1 MSDGDSATPGRWPG
15 EGRDDGDHQL
25 MTMTP
30 PGPAPWE
37 RWQTPADDP
46 PPAAR
51 RPAAAGRRHRGDGSV
66 TVADLI
72 AKVNGGVPPS
82 GGRSQRR
89 TATVAPGSAEP
100 AEPTGALGTDEPL
113 EAAPDQE
120 PEARAALAPT
130 DVPDSTTDI
139 AAVAL
144 PSELPDLDRIHGTQY
159 GDPGETGWPDD
170 WAGFEPTT
178 ELPGSFGSP
187 SFASPPSSLAEP
199 PGSFGSPSF
208 ASPPSSLAEP
218 PGSFGSP
225 SFASPPSSLAEPPDV
240 VRELPPVRS
249 DPPGHDE
256 LESDEPR
263 PRKTGRGALLA
274 GRAMA
279 AMMAVLALVLTGSA
293 WQWSTSKNRSLN
305 HVSALDPNSHD
316 ILDAAGQYGDENFL
330 IVGADTRAGAN
341 SNIGAGSTEDA
352 EGARSDTIMLVNIPA
367 NRKRVVVVSFPR
379 DLAITPIQCETWNPA
394 TGAYGAIYDEDTGTY
409 SDDTVYTETKLNS
422 TYAFGGPK
430 CLVKEIQKLSGLAVN
445 RFMAVD
451 FVGFGKMVDALG
463 GVEVCTPSP
472 LYDLELGSVLE
483 NSGRQRVNG
492 ATALSY
498 VRARNV
504 TTEDNGDYGRIKRQQ
519 LFLSSLLRSL
529 ISTNTFFSPTKL
541 NNVVNMFI
549 GDSYVDNVK
558 TKDLVNLGQSLQ
570 KVSAGHITFV
580 TVPTSETDENGDEVP
595 RMDDMRAL
603 FDAIINDDPLPGEN
617 DHNATSAPTTA
628 TSPTPHST
636 LAAAAPAS
644 PAAQPHSEQVRAVT
658 TSPGEVTVRVSN
670 ATDQSG
676 LAAAT
681 SEGLQHWGFDVDSAD
696 DYPATVKTTKVLYSP
711 GNEQAAA
718 TVASALTGA
727 PIERVTGL
735 GGIVRVVLGADFRAV
750 SRPAVTGSQINV
762 QLNRGASV
770 EPTELPDDL
779 TVTNAAD
786 TTCE

>member
-1 MSDGDSATPGRWPG
+1 MSDGDNATPGRGAP
-15 EGRDDGDHQL
+15 EGHDDGDHQL
-25 MTMTP
+25 MTMPP

-37 RWQTPADDP
+37 RWQNSAADAPAP
-46 PPAAR
+46 HR
-51 RPAAAGRRHRGDGSV
+51 RNASRRRNGSV
-66 TVADLI
+66 SVADLI
-72 AKVNGGVPPS
+72 AKVNAEPPPS

-89 TATVAPGSAEP
+89 ATSAPPESREVAAFVAPFEPVEP
-100 AEPTGALGTDEPL
+100 AGVSKP
-113 EAAPDQE
+113 EADYSAPDFADT
-120 PEARAALAPT
+120 PAPM
-130 DVPDSTTDI
+130 PNIS
-139 AAVAL
+139 AVAY
-144 PSELPDLDRIHGTQY
+144 PSEVPDLDRIHGTSLEPVGAPDWDEWAPSSLAEPPGLY
-159 GDPGETGWPDD
+159 GG
-170 WAGFEPTT
+170 
-178 ELPGSFGSP
+178 P
-187 SFASPPSSLAEP
+187 SFDSPPSSLAEP
-199 PGSFGSPSF
+199 PGLYGGPSF
-208 ASPPSSLAEP
+208 DSPPSSLAEP
-218 PGSFGSP
+218 PGRI
-225 SFASPPSSLAEPPDV
+225 EPP
-240 VRELPPVRS
+240 RHAPPA
-249 DPPGHDE
+249 DT
-256 LESDEPR
+256 EPAPHGPHHR
-263 PRKTGRGALLA
+263 AKLA
-274 GRAMA
+274 GRAAA
-279 AMMAVLALVLTGSA
+279 AMMAILALVLTGSA
-293 WQWSTSKNRSLN
+293 WQWSSSKNRSLN

-341 SNIGAGSTEDA
+341 SDIGAGSTEDA

-379 DLAITPIQCETWNPA
+379 DLAITPIQCEVWNSV
-394 TGAYGAIYDEDTGTY
+394 TGAYGPIYDEETGTY

-430 CLVKEIQKLSGLAVN
+430 CLVKEIQKLSGLAIN

-472 LYDLELGSVLE
+472 LYDLVLGSVLE
-483 NSGRQRVNG
+483 DSGRQRVNG
-492 ATALSY
+492 GTALNY
-498 VRARNV
+498 VRARHV

-549 GDSYVDNVK
+549 GDSSVDNVT

-570 KVSAGHITFV
+570 KVAAGHITFV

-595 RMDDMRAL
+595 RMDDVRAL

-628 TSPTPHST
+628 AAANPTTPSTSLPGSP
-636 LAAAAPAS
+636 AAPAVK
-644 PAAQPHSEQVRAVT
+644 PLSEQVHAVT
-658 TSPGEVTVRVSN
+658 TSPADVTVRVSN
-670 ATDQSG
+670 ATEQSG
-676 LAAAT
+676 LAGAT
-681 SEGLQHWGFDVDSAD
+681 SEGLQQWGFNVDNAD
-696 DYPATVKTTKVLYSP
+696 DYPGTVKATKVLYSP

-718 TVASALTGA
+718 TVSSALSGA

-735 GGIVRVVLGADFRAV
+735 GSIVRVVLGSDFRAV
-750 SRPAVTGSQINV
+750 TKPAASGSQVSV

>member
-1 MSDGDSATPGRWPG
+1 
-15 EGRDDGDHQL
+15 

-37 RWQTPADDP
+37 RWQNPAP
-46 PPAAR
+46 GPAAPPR
-51 RPAAAGRRHRGDGSV
+51 RRSGPRRRNGGDGSV
-66 TVADLI
+66 SVADLI
-72 AKVNGGVPPS
+72 AKVNAGAPPS
-82 GGRSQRR
+82 GGRSHRR
-89 TATVAPGSAEP
+89 
-100 AEPTGALGTDEPL
+100 
-113 EAAPDQE
+113 AAPEPPPPPEVVEPVFAPE
-120 PEARAALAPT
+120 PEPDQPEQPEYVPAFESAPI
-130 DVPDSTTDI
+130 PDI
-139 AAVAL
+139 AEVAY
-144 PSELPDLDRIHGTQY
+144 PSELPDLDRIHGV
-159 GDPGETGWPDD
+159 PHTGFDEAD
-170 WAGFEPTT
+170 WDESPPTT
-178 ELPGSFGSP
+178 ELP
-187 SFASPPSSLAEP
+187 
-199 PGSFGSPSF
+199 PGSY
-208 ASPPSSLAEP
+208 EI
-218 PGSFGSP
+218 
-225 SFASPPSSLAEPPDV
+225 PPDAPA
-240 VRELPPVRS
+240 EIPPVRI
-249 DPPGHDE
+249 
-256 LESDEPR
+256 EPR
-263 PRKTGRGALLA
+263 RGAHPDAAEPAPHKSHQRARLA
-274 GRAMA
+274 GRMVA

-293 WQWSTSKNRSLN
+293 WQWSSSKNRSLN

-341 SNIGAGSTEDA
+341 SNIGAGSVEDA

-379 DLAITPIQCETWNPA
+379 DLAITPIECEVWNAA
-394 TGAYGAIYDEDTGTY
+394 TGAYGPIYDEETGTY

-430 CLVKEIQKLSGLAVN
+430 CLVKEIQKLSGLAIN

-492 ATALSY
+492 ATGLNY

-549 GDSYVDNVK
+549 GDSFVDNIT

-595 RMDDMRAL
+595 RMDDVRAL

-617 DHNATSAPTTA
+617 DHNATSVPTTA
-628 TSPTPHST
+628 SASPTTQST
-636 LAAAAPAS
+636 AS
-644 PAAQPHSEQVRAVT
+644 PAAPAAKPHSEQVRAVT
-658 TSPGEVTVRVSN
+658 TSPGDVNVRVSN
-670 ATDQSG
+670 ATEQSG

-681 SEGLQHWGFDVDSAD
+681 SDGLQQWGFNVDNAD
-696 DYPATVKTTKVLYSP
+696 DYPGTIKTTKVLFSP

-718 TVASALTGA
+718 TASSALGGA
-727 PIERVTGL
+727 PIERVAGL
-735 GGIVRVVLGADFRAV
+735 GSIVRVVLGADFH
-750 SRPAVTGSQINV
+750 AVTKPAANGSQVSV
-762 QLNRGASV
+762 QLIRGTSA

>member
-1 MSDGDSATPGRWPG
+1 MSDGDNATPGRWPG

-37 RWQTPADDP
+37 RWQTPADEHT
-46 PPAAR
+46 PAPR
-51 RPAAAGRRHRGDGSV
+51 RPAASRRRHRGDGSV

-72 AKVNGGVPPS
+72 ARVNAGVPPS

-89 TATVAPGSAEP
+89 AATVADEPAAAADPATGGEAAEP
-100 AEPTGALGTDEPL
+100 GETKPDPDPELWAAFAATD
-113 EAAPDQE
+113 APN
-120 PEARAALAPT
+120 
-130 DVPDSTTDI
+130 STADI
-139 AAVAL
+139 AEVAY
-144 PSELPDLDRIHGTQY
+144 PSELPDLDRIHGTDY
-159 GDPGETGWPDD
+159 DEPGETAWSDD
-170 WAGFEPTT
+170 WAGSEPTT
-178 ELPGSFGSP
+178 ELPGSLGGP
-187 SFASPPSSLAEP
+187 SFASPASSLAEP
-199 PGSFGSPSF
+199 PGPSDGPSF
-208 ASPPSSLAEP
+208 ASPASSLAEP
-218 PGSFGSP
+218 PG
-225 SFASPPSSLAEPPDV
+225 AA
-240 VRELPPVRS
+240 RELPPARI
-249 DPPGHDE
+249 DPPGHDD

-263 PRKTGRGALLA
+263 PRKTGHGALLA
-274 GRAMA
+274 GRAVA

-293 WQWSTSKNRSLN
+293 WQWSASKNRSLN

-379 DLAITPIQCETWNPA
+379 DLAITPIQCEVWNPE
-394 TGAYGAIYDEDTGTY
+394 TGAYGAIYDPDTGTY
-409 SDDTVYTETKLNS
+409 GDDTVYTETKLNS

-463 GVEVCTPSP
+463 GVEVCTTSP

-617 DHNATSAPTTA
+617 DHNATSVPTTA
-628 TSPTPHST
+628 TSPTPQST
-636 LAAAAPAS
+636 QAAATPAS
-644 PAAQPHSEQVRAVT
+644 PTAKPYSEQVRAVT

-696 DYPATVKTTKVLYSP
+696 DYPATVKTTKVLFSP

-727 PIERVTGL
+727 PIERVAGL
-735 GGIVRVVLGADFRAV
+735 GSIVRVVLGADFRAV

>member
-1 MSDGDSATPGRWPG
+1 MSDGDNATPGHWPG
-15 EGRDDGDHQL
+15 DGGDDGDHQL

-37 RWQTPADDP
+37 RWQTPAPDAA
-46 PPAAR
+46 PAPR
-51 RPAAAGRRHRGDGSV
+51 RSASSRRRNGGDGSV

-82 GGRSQRR
+82 GGRSRR
-89 TATVAPGSAEP
+89 RAAPAAAEP
-100 AEPTGALGTDEPL
+100 AEPP
-113 EAAPDQE
+113 AAEDPADPA
-120 PEARAALAPT
+120 PESWPAFEVVDAPAFDAT
-130 DVPDSTTDI
+130 DVE
-139 AAVAL
+139 VAY
-144 PSELPDLDRIHGTQY
+144 PSELPDLDLIHGTELA
-159 GDPGETGWPDD
+159 DADD
-170 WAGFEPTT
+170 IDWGVWDGFEPTT
-178 ELPGSFGSP
+178 ELPDVAGEMVRID
-187 SFASPPSSLAEP
+187 A
-199 PGSFGSPSF
+199 PGT
-208 ASPPSSLAEP
+208 
-218 PGSFGSP
+218 
-225 SFASPPSSLAEPPDV
+225 D
-240 VRELPPVRS
+240 
-249 DPPGHDE
+249 DE
-256 LESDEPR
+256 TDSESDQPY
-263 PRKTGRGALLA
+263 PRKTRR
-274 GRAMA
+274 RAMA
-279 AMMAVLALVLTGSA
+279 AGRMVAAMLAVLALVLTGSA

-305 HVSALDPNSHD
+305 HVNALDPDSHD

-341 SNIGAGSTEDA
+341 SDIGAGTTEDA

-379 DLAITPIQCETWNPA
+379 DLAITPIQCEVWNPE
-394 TGAYGAIYDEDTGTY
+394 TGAYGRIYDPDTGSY
-409 SDDTVYTETKLNS
+409 SAETVYTETKLNS

-463 GVEVCTPSP
+463 GVEVCTTSP

-483 NSGRQRVNG
+483 HSGRQRVNG

-570 KVSAGHITFV
+570 KVAAGHITFV

-595 RMDDMRAL
+595 RLDDMRAL

-617 DHNATSAPTTA
+617 DHNATTISTTTASPTTQ
-628 TSPTPHST
+628 SPAQSST
-636 LAAAAPAS
+636 NAAS
-644 PAAQPHSEQVRAVT
+644 PAAKPQSEQVRAVT

-670 ATDQSG
+670 ATDVSG
-676 LAAAT
+676 LAAST
-681 SEGLQHWGFDVDSAD
+681 SAGLQRWGFDVDSAD
-696 DYPATVKTTKVLYSP
+696 DYPGTVKATKVLFSP

-718 TVASALTGA
+718 TVASALSGA

-735 GGIVRVVLGADFRAV
+735 GNIVRVVLGSDFRSVSKPAAV
-750 SRPAVTGSQINV
+750 GSQVTV

-770 EPTELPDDL
+770 EPTELPADL

>member
-1 MSDGDSATPGRWPG
+1 
-15 EGRDDGDHQL
+15 

-37 RWQTPADDP
+37 RWQTPAPDAA
-46 PPAAR
+46 PAPR
-51 RPAAAGRRHRGDGSV
+51 RSASSRRRNGGDGSV

-82 GGRSQRR
+82 GGRSRR
-89 TATVAPGSAEP
+89 RAAPAAAEP
-100 AEPTGALGTDEPL
+100 AEPP
-113 EAAPDQE
+113 AAEDPADPA
-120 PEARAALAPT
+120 PESWPAFEVVDAPAFDAT
-130 DVPDSTTDI
+130 DVE
-139 AAVAL
+139 VAY
-144 PSELPDLDRIHGTQY
+144 PSELPDLDLIHGTELA
-159 GDPGETGWPDD
+159 DADD
-170 WAGFEPTT
+170 IDWGVWDGFEPTT
-178 ELPGSFGSP
+178 ELP
-187 SFASPPSSLAEP
+187 
-199 PGSFGSPSF
+199 
-208 ASPPSSLAEP
+208 
-218 PGSFGSP
+218 
-225 SFASPPSSLAEPPDV
+225 DV
-240 VRELPPVRS
+240 AGEMVRI
-249 DPPGHDE
+249 DPPGTDDE
-256 LESDEPR
+256 TDSESDQPY
-263 PRKTGRGALLA
+263 PRKTRR
-274 GRAMA
+274 RAMA
-279 AMMAVLALVLTGSA
+279 AGRMVAAMLAVLALVLTGSA

-305 HVSALDPNSHD
+305 HVNALDPDSHD

-341 SNIGAGSTEDA
+341 SDIGAGTTEDA

-379 DLAITPIQCETWNPA
+379 DLAITPIQCEVWNPE
-394 TGAYGAIYDEDTGTY
+394 TGAYGRIYDPDTGSY
-409 SDDTVYTETKLNS
+409 SAETVYTETKLNS

-463 GVEVCTPSP
+463 GVEVCTTSP

-483 NSGRQRVNG
+483 HSGRQRVNG

-570 KVSAGHITFV
+570 KVAAGHITFV

-595 RMDDMRAL
+595 RLDDMRAL

-617 DHNATSAPTTA
+617 DHNATTISTTTASPTTQ
-628 TSPTPHST
+628 SPAQSST
-636 LAAAAPAS
+636 NAAS
-644 PAAQPHSEQVRAVT
+644 PAAKPQSEQVRAVT

-670 ATDQSG
+670 ATDVSG
-676 LAAAT
+676 LAAST
-681 SEGLQHWGFDVDSAD
+681 SAGLQRWGFDVDSAD
-696 DYPATVKTTKVLYSP
+696 DYPGTVKATKVLFSP

-718 TVASALTGA
+718 TVASALSGA

-735 GGIVRVVLGADFRAV
+735 GNIVRVVLGSDFRSVSKPAAV
-750 SRPAVTGSQINV
+750 GSQVTV

-770 EPTELPDDL
+770 EPTELPADL

>member
-1 MSDGDSATPGRWPG
+1 MSDGDNATPGHWPG
-15 EGRDDGDHQL
+15 DGGDDGDHQL

-37 RWQTPADDP
+37 RWQTPAPDAA
-46 PPAAR
+46 PAPR
-51 RPAAAGRRHRGDGSV
+51 RSASSRRRNGGDGSV

-82 GGRSQRR
+82 GGRSRR
-89 TATVAPGSAEP
+89 RAAPAAAEP
-100 AEPTGALGTDEPL
+100 AETP
-113 EAAPDQE
+113 AAEDPADPA
-120 PEARAALAPT
+120 PESWPAFEVVDAPAF
-130 DVPDSTTDI
+130 DATDI
-139 AAVAL
+139 EVAY
-144 PSELPDLDRIHGTQY
+144 PSELPDLDLIHGTELA
-159 GDPGETGWPDD
+159 DADD
-170 WAGFEPTT
+170 IDWGVWDGFEPTT
-178 ELPGSFGSP
+178 ELPDVAGEMVRID
-187 SFASPPSSLAEP
+187 A
-199 PGSFGSPSF
+199 PGT
-208 ASPPSSLAEP
+208 
-218 PGSFGSP
+218 
-225 SFASPPSSLAEPPDV
+225 D
-240 VRELPPVRS
+240 
-249 DPPGHDE
+249 DE
-256 LESDEPR
+256 TDSESDQPY
-263 PRKTGRGALLA
+263 PRKTRR
-274 GRAMA
+274 RAMA
-279 AMMAVLALVLTGSA
+279 AGRMVAAMLAVLALVLTGSA

-305 HVSALDPNSHD
+305 HVNALDPDSHD

-341 SNIGAGSTEDA
+341 SDIGAGTTEDA

-379 DLAITPIQCETWNPA
+379 DLAITPIQCEVWNPE
-394 TGAYGAIYDEDTGTY
+394 TGAYGRIYDPDTGSY
-409 SDDTVYTETKLNS
+409 SAETVYTETKLNS

-463 GVEVCTPSP
+463 GVEVCTTSP

-483 NSGRQRVNG
+483 HSGRQRVNG

-570 KVSAGHITFV
+570 KVAAGHITFV

-595 RMDDMRAL
+595 RLDDMRAL

-617 DHNATSAPTTA
+617 DHNATTISTTTASPTTQ
-628 TSPTPHST
+628 SPAQSST
-636 LAAAAPAS
+636 NAAS
-644 PAAQPHSEQVRAVT
+644 PAAKPQSEQVRAVT

-670 ATDQSG
+670 ATDVSG
-676 LAAAT
+676 LAAST
-681 SEGLQHWGFDVDSAD
+681 SAGLQRWGFDVDSAD
-696 DYPATVKTTKVLYSP
+696 DYPGTVKATKVLFSP

-718 TVASALTGA
+718 TVASALSGA

-735 GGIVRVVLGADFRAV
+735 GNIVRVVLGSDFRSVSKPAAV
-750 SRPAVTGSQINV
+750 GSQVTV

-770 EPTELPDDL
+770 EPTELPADL

>member
-1 MSDGDSATPGRWPG
+1 LPEAGIVSAEADPGAETNADHPYRTDVRATRAGTEDSEALEDMSDGDNATPGRWAP
-15 EGRDDGDHQL
+15 EGHNDGDHQL

-37 RWQTPADDP
+37 RWQNSSEETPVP
-46 PPAAR
+46 HR
-51 RPAAAGRRHRGDGSV
+51 RNASRRRNGSV
-66 TVADLI
+66 SVADLI
-72 AKVNGGVPPS
+72 ARVNAEPPPS

-89 TATVAPGSAEP
+89 ATAAPPERREVDEFVETVEPVDPARVSEVSGPEAEYS
-100 AEPTGALGTDEPL
+100 PL
-113 EAAPDQE
+113 E
-120 PEARAALAPT
+120 LA
-130 DVPDSTTDI
+130 DVPDPMADI
-139 AAVAL
+139 AEVAY
-144 PSELPDLDRIHGTQY
+144 PSEVPDLDRIHGTSLEPAGAPDWDELAPATEAPGLY
-159 GDPGETGWPDD
+159 GG
-170 WAGFEPTT
+170 
-178 ELPGSFGSP
+178 P
-187 SFASPPSSLAEP
+187 SLTSPPSSLTEP
-199 PGSFGSPSF
+199 P
-208 ASPPSSLAEP
+208 A
-218 PGSFGSP
+218 
-225 SFASPPSSLAEPPDV
+225 
-240 VRELPPVRS
+240 RI
-249 DPPGHDE
+249 DP
-256 LESDEPR
+256 
-263 PRKTGRGALLA
+263 PRKTPPADAEPAPHGPHHRAKLA
-274 GRAMA
+274 GRAVA
-279 AMMAVLALVLTGSA
+279 AMMAILALVLTGSA
-293 WQWSTSKNRSLN
+293 WQWSSSKNRSLN
-305 HVSALDPNSHD
+305 HVSALDPDSHD

-341 SNIGAGSTEDA
+341 SDIGAGSTEDA

-379 DLAITPIQCETWNPA
+379 DLAITPIQCEVWNSV
-394 TGAYGAIYDEDTGTY
+394 TGAYGPIYDEETGTY
-409 SDDTVYTETKLNS
+409 SDDIVYTETKLNS

-430 CLVKEIQKLSGLAVN
+430 CLVKEIQKLSGLAIN

-472 LYDLELGSVLE
+472 LYDLVLGSVLE
-483 NSGRQRVNG
+483 DTGRQRVNG
-492 ATALSY
+492 GTALNY
-498 VRARNV
+498 VRARHV

-549 GDSYVDNVK
+549 GDSSVDNVT

-570 KVSAGHITFV
+570 KVAAGHITFV

-595 RMDDMRAL
+595 RMDDVRAL

-617 DHNATSAPTTA
+617 DHNATSVPTTA
-628 TSPTPHST
+628 AAASPTTPST
-636 LAAAAPAS
+636 SLPGS
-644 PAAQPHSEQVRAVT
+644 PATPAVKPLSEQVHAVT
-658 TSPGEVTVRVSN
+658 TSPADVTVRVSN
-670 ATDQSG
+670 ATEQSG
-676 LAAAT
+676 LAGAT
-681 SEGLQHWGFDVDSAD
+681 SEGLQQWGFNVDNAD
-696 DYPATVKTTKVLYSP
+696 DYPGTVKATKVLYSP

-718 TVASALTGA
+718 TVSSALSGA

-735 GGIVRVVLGADFRAV
+735 GSIVRVVLGSDFRT
-750 SRPAVTGSQINV
+750 VTKPVASGSQVSV

>member
-1 MSDGDSATPGRWPG
+1 MSDGDNATPGHWPG
-15 EGRDDGDHQL
+15 DGGDDGDHQL

-37 RWQTPADDP
+37 RWQTPAPDAA
-46 PPAAR
+46 PAPR
-51 RPAAAGRRHRGDGSV
+51 RSASSRRRNGGDGSV

-82 GGRSQRR
+82 GGRSRR
-89 TATVAPGSAEP
+89 RAAPAAAEP
-100 AEPTGALGTDEPL
+100 AEPP
-113 EAAPDQE
+113 AAEDPADPA
-120 PEARAALAPT
+120 PESWPAFEVVDAPAFDAT
-130 DVPDSTTDI
+130 DVE
-139 AAVAL
+139 VAY
-144 PSELPDLDRIHGTQY
+144 PSELPDLDLIHGTELA
-159 GDPGETGWPDD
+159 DADD
-170 WAGFEPTT
+170 IDWGVWDGFEPTT
-178 ELPGSFGSP
+178 ELP
-187 SFASPPSSLAEP
+187 
-199 PGSFGSPSF
+199 
-208 ASPPSSLAEP
+208 
-218 PGSFGSP
+218 
-225 SFASPPSSLAEPPDV
+225 DV
-240 VRELPPVRS
+240 AGEMVRI
-249 DPPGHDE
+249 DPPGTDDE
-256 LESDEPR
+256 TDSESDQPY
-263 PRKTGRGALLA
+263 PRKTRR
-274 GRAMA
+274 RAMA
-279 AMMAVLALVLTGSA
+279 AGRMVAAMLAVLALVLTGSA

-305 HVSALDPNSHD
+305 HVNALDPDSHD

-341 SNIGAGSTEDA
+341 SDIGAGTTEDA

-379 DLAITPIQCETWNPA
+379 DLAITPIQCEVWNPE
-394 TGAYGAIYDEDTGTY
+394 TGAYGRIYDPDTGSY
-409 SDDTVYTETKLNS
+409 SAETVYTETKLNS

-463 GVEVCTPSP
+463 GVEVCTTSP

-483 NSGRQRVNG
+483 HSGRQRVNG

-570 KVSAGHITFV
+570 KVAAGHITFV

-595 RMDDMRAL
+595 RLDDMRAL

-617 DHNATSAPTTA
+617 DHNATTISTTTASPTTQ
-628 TSPTPHST
+628 SPAQSST
-636 LAAAAPAS
+636 NAAS
-644 PAAQPHSEQVRAVT
+644 PAAKPQSEQVRAVT

-670 ATDQSG
+670 ATDVSG
-676 LAAAT
+676 LAAST
-681 SEGLQHWGFDVDSAD
+681 SAGLQRWGFDVDSAD
-696 DYPATVKTTKVLYSP
+696 DYPGTVKATKVLFSP

-718 TVASALTGA
+718 TVASALSGA

-735 GGIVRVVLGADFRAV
+735 GNIVRVVLGSDFRSVSKPAAV
-750 SRPAVTGSQINV
+750 GSQVTV

-770 EPTELPDDL
+770 EPTELPADL

>member
-1 MSDGDSATPGRWPG
+1 MSDGDNATPGHWPG
-15 EGRDDGDHQL
+15 DGGDDGDHQL

-37 RWQTPADDP
+37 RWQTPAPDAA
-46 PPAAR
+46 PAPR
-51 RPAAAGRRHRGDGSV
+51 RSASSRRRNGGDGSV

-82 GGRSQRR
+82 GGRSRR
-89 TATVAPGSAEP
+89 RAAPAAAEP
-100 AEPTGALGTDEPL
+100 AEPP
-113 EAAPDQE
+113 AAEDPADPA
-120 PEARAALAPT
+120 PESWPAFEVVDAPAF
-130 DVPDSTTDI
+130 DATDI
-139 AAVAL
+139 EVAY
-144 PSELPDLDRIHGTQY
+144 PSELPDLDLIHGTELA
-159 GDPGETGWPDD
+159 DADD
-170 WAGFEPTT
+170 IDWGVWDGFEPTT
-178 ELPGSFGSP
+178 ELPDVAGEMVRID
-187 SFASPPSSLAEP
+187 A
-199 PGSFGSPSF
+199 PGT
-208 ASPPSSLAEP
+208 
-218 PGSFGSP
+218 
-225 SFASPPSSLAEPPDV
+225 D
-240 VRELPPVRS
+240 
-249 DPPGHDE
+249 DE
-256 LESDEPR
+256 TDSESDQPY
-263 PRKTGRGALLA
+263 PRKTRR
-274 GRAMA
+274 RAMA
-279 AMMAVLALVLTGSA
+279 AGRMVAAMLAVLALVLTGSA

-305 HVSALDPNSHD
+305 HVNALDPDSHD

-341 SNIGAGSTEDA
+341 SDIGAGTTEDA

-379 DLAITPIQCETWNPA
+379 DLAITPIQCEVWNPE
-394 TGAYGAIYDEDTGTY
+394 TGAYGRIYDPDTGSY
-409 SDDTVYTETKLNS
+409 SAETVYTETKLNS

-463 GVEVCTPSP
+463 GVEVCTTSP

-483 NSGRQRVNG
+483 HSGRQRVNG

-570 KVSAGHITFV
+570 KVAAGHITFV

-595 RMDDMRAL
+595 RLDDMRAL

-617 DHNATSAPTTA
+617 DHNATTISTTTASPTTQ
-628 TSPTPHST
+628 SPAQSST
-636 LAAAAPAS
+636 NAAS
-644 PAAQPHSEQVRAVT
+644 PAAKPQSEQVRAVT

-670 ATDQSG
+670 ATDVSG
-676 LAAAT
+676 LAAST
-681 SEGLQHWGFDVDSAD
+681 SAGLQRWGFDVDSAD
-696 DYPATVKTTKVLYSP
+696 DYPGTVKATKVLFSP

-718 TVASALTGA
+718 TVASALSGA

-735 GGIVRVVLGADFRAV
+735 GNIVRVVLGSDFRSVSKPAAV
-750 SRPAVTGSQINV
+750 GSQVTV

-770 EPTELPDDL
+770 EPTELPADL

>member
-1 MSDGDSATPGRWPG
+1 MSDGDNATPGRWAP
-15 EGRDDGDHQL
+15 EGHDDGDHQL

-37 RWQTPADDP
+37 RWQNPSPDTPAP
-46 PPAAR
+46 R
-51 RPAAAGRRHRGDGSV
+51 RRSASRRRNGGDGSV
-66 TVADLI
+66 SVADLI
-72 AKVNGGVPPS
+72 ARVNADTPPS
-82 GGRSQRR
+82 GGRSRR
-89 TATVAPGSAEP
+89 RATPATPEPPQLPEAP
-100 AEPTGALGTDEPL
+100 
-113 EAAPDQE
+113 E
-120 PEARAALAPT
+120 PEPEYLPAADLAGAPA
-130 DVPDSTTDI
+130 PLPEIEI
-139 AAVAL
+139 AEVAY
-144 PSELPDLDRIHGTQY
+144 PSELPDLDRIHGT
-159 GDPGETGWPDD
+159 
-170 WAGFEPTT
+170 
-178 ELPGSFGSP
+178 SP
-187 SFASPPSSLAEP
+187 SPAADDADWHGLAHEI
-199 PGSFGSPSF
+199 S
-208 ASPPSSLAEP
+208 
-218 PGSFGSP
+218 
-225 SFASPPSSLAEPPDV
+225 
-240 VRELPPVRS
+240 PVRI
-249 DPPGHDE
+249 DPPRPTGPADT
-256 LESDEPR
+256 EPH
-263 PRKTGRGALLA
+263 PRRHRRAMLA
-274 GRAMA
+274 GRGVA
-279 AMMAVLALVLTGSA
+279 AMMAILALVLTGSA
-293 WQWSTSKNRSLN
+293 WQWSASKNRSLN
-305 HVSALDPNSHD
+305 HVAALDPDSHD

-341 SNIGAGSTEDA
+341 SNVGAGSTDDA

-379 DLAITPIQCETWNPA
+379 DLAITPIQCETWNAA
-394 TGAYGAIYDEDTGTY
+394 TGAYGPIYDGDTGSY

-430 CLVKEIQKLSGLAVN
+430 CLVKEIQKLSGLAIN

-483 NSGRQRVNG
+483 DTGRQRVNG
-492 ATALSY
+492 ATALNY

-549 GDSYVDNVK
+549 GDSSVDNVT

-570 KVSAGHITFV
+570 KVAAGHITFV

-617 DHNATSAPTTA
+617 DHNATSVPTTA
-628 TSPTPHST
+628 ATTPATQSSSQ
-636 LAAAAPAS
+636 PAS
-644 PAAQPHSEQVRAVT
+644 PAGPAAKPVSEQVRAVT
-658 TSPGEVTVRVSN
+658 TSPGDVTVRVSN
-670 ATDQSG
+670 ATEQSG
-676 LAAAT
+676 LAGAT
-681 SEGLQHWGFDVDSAD
+681 SEGLQQWGFDVDNAD
-696 DYPATVKTTKVLYSP
+696 DYPGIVKTTKVLFSP

-718 TVASALTGA
+718 TVASALSGA
-727 PIERVTGL
+727 PIERVSGL
-735 GGIVRVVLGADFRAV
+735 GSIVRVVLGSDFRAV
-750 SRPAVTGSQINV
+750 TKPAPSGSQVNV
-762 QLNRGASV
+762 QLTRGASV
-770 EPTELPDDL
+770 QPTELPDDL

>member
-37 RWQTPADDP
+37 RWQTPADDHT
-46 PPAAR
+46 PAPR
-51 RPAAAGRRHRGDGSV
+51 RPAASRRRHRGDGSV

-72 AKVNGGVPPS
+72 ARVNGGVPPS

-89 TATVAPGSAEP
+89 AATVADEPAAPADPADSGEAAEP
-100 AEPTGALGTDEPL
+100 RDTTPDPDPEPW
-113 EAAPDQE
+113 
-120 PEARAALAPT
+120 AALAAT
-130 DVPDSTTDI
+130 DAPSSTADI
-139 AAVAL
+139 AEVAY
-144 PSELPDLDRIHGTQY
+144 PSELPDLDRIHGTDY
-159 GDPGETGWPDD
+159 DEPGETDWSDD
-170 WAGFEPTT
+170 WAGSEPTT
-178 ELPGSFGSP
+178 EPAGSVGGP
-187 SFASPPSSLAEP
+187 SFA
-199 PGSFGSPSF
+199 
-208 ASPPSSLAEP
+208 
-218 PGSFGSP
+218 
-225 SFASPPSSLAEPPDV
+225 
-240 VRELPPVRS
+240 RELPPARI
-249 DPPGHDE
+249 DPPGHDD

-263 PRKTGRGALLA
+263 PRKTGHGALLA
-274 GRAMA
+274 GRAVA

-293 WQWSTSKNRSLN
+293 WQWSASKNRSLN
-305 HVSALDPNSHD
+305 HVSALDPDSHD

-341 SNIGAGSTEDA
+341 SNVGAGSTEDA

-379 DLAITPIQCETWNPA
+379 DLAITPIQCEVWNPE
-394 TGAYGAIYDEDTGTY
+394 TGAYGPIYDQDTGTY

-463 GVEVCTPSP
+463 GVEVCTTSP

-617 DHNATSAPTTA
+617 DHNATSVPTTA

-636 LAAAAPAS
+636 QAAATPAS
-644 PAAQPHSEQVRAVT
+644 PTAKPYSEQVRAVT

-696 DYPATVKTTKVLYSP
+696 DYPATVKNTKVLFSP

-727 PIERVTGL
+727 PIERVAGL
-735 GGIVRVVLGADFRAV
+735 GSIVRVVLGADFRAV

>member
-1 MSDGDSATPGRWPG
+1 MSDGDSATPGRWAP
-15 EGRDDGDHQL
+15 EGPDDGDRQL

-37 RWQTPADDP
+37 RWQNSPADAP
-46 PPAAR
+46 VPHR
-51 RPAAAGRRHRGDGSV
+51 RNASRRRNGSV
-66 TVADLI
+66 SVADLI
-72 AKVNGGVPPS
+72 ARVNAEPPPS

-89 TATVAPGSAEP
+89 AAAVPPERREVAEFVEPVEPVEP
-100 AEPTGALGTDEPL
+100 AE
-113 EAAPDQE
+113 AAAVFE
-120 PEARAALAPT
+120 PESEYAALELA
-130 DVPDSTTDI
+130 DVADPMPDI
-139 AAVAL
+139 AEVAY
-144 PSELPDLDRIHGTQY
+144 PSEVPDLDRIHGTSLEPA
-159 GDPGETGWPDD
+159 GAPDWD
-170 WAGFEPTT
+170 ELPATT
-178 ELPGSFGSP
+178 ELPGSFGPDMLRGLYGGP

-199 PGSFGSPSF
+199 P
-208 ASPPSSLAEP
+208 ARIDPPRRTPPAVAEP
-218 PGSFGSP
+218 APHGP
-225 SFASPPSSLAEPPDV
+225 HHRA
-240 VRELPPVRS
+240 R
-249 DPPGHDE
+249 
-256 LESDEPR
+256 
-263 PRKTGRGALLA
+263 LA
-274 GRAMA
+274 GRAVA
-279 AMMAVLALVLTGSA
+279 AMMAILALVLTGSA
-293 WQWSTSKNRSLN
+293 WQWSSSKNRSLN

-341 SNIGAGSTEDA
+341 SAIGAGSTEDA
-352 EGARSDTIMLVNIPA
+352 DGARSDTIMLVNIPA

-379 DLAITPIQCETWNPA
+379 DLAITPIQCEAWNSA
-394 TGAYGAIYDEDTGTY
+394 TGAYGPIYDEETGTY
-409 SDDTVYTETKLNS
+409 SDDIVYTETKLNS

-430 CLVKEIQKLSGLAVN
+430 CLVKEIQKLSGLAIN

-472 LYDLELGSVLE
+472 LYDLVLGSVLE
-483 NSGRQRVNG
+483 DTGRQRVNG
-492 ATALSY
+492 GTALNY
-498 VRARNV
+498 VRARHV

-549 GDSYVDNVK
+549 GDSSVDNVT

-570 KVSAGHITFV
+570 KVAAGHITFV

-617 DHNATSAPTTA
+617 DHNATAVPTTA
-628 TSPTPHST
+628 AASPTTPST
-636 LAAAAPAS
+636 AVPGAPTD
-644 PAAQPHSEQVRAVT
+644 PVVKPLSEQVHAVT
-658 TSPGEVTVRVSN
+658 TSPADVMVRVSN
-670 ATDQSG
+670 ATEQSG
-676 LAAAT
+676 LAGAT
-681 SEGLQHWGFDVDSAD
+681 SESLQRWGFNVDNAD
-696 DYPATVKTTKVLYSP
+696 DYPGTVKATKVLYSP

-718 TVASALTGA
+718 TVSSALSGA
-727 PIERVTGL
+727 PIERVSGL
-735 GGIVRVVLGADFRAV
+735 GGIVRVVLGSDFRAV
-750 SRPAVTGSQINV
+750 TKPVASGSQVSV